1 MNFDL
6 LLADG
11 HVIDPANGVDERRDI
26 AIQNGR
32 IAAVDDSIPPES
44 ARRTIDASG
53 LYVTPGLVDIHVH
66 LYATAGNEG
75 AWGGDNS
82 VLPDGFSFR
91 SGTTTMVDTG
101 SAGWRNLAN
110 FRERVLDRFTTRK
123 YAFVNIVGLGMTTMT
138 TEQNI
143 YDMDAD
149 ACAAVAREHE
159 DVVVGLKTAHYL
171 LPDWTSV
178 DRLIEAGEIAKMPVM
193 VDFGFFKQ
201 ERPYYELVGER
212 MRPGDISTH
221 VYRGPVP
228 SVGPDGKVMPYLFA
242 ARERGIRFDTGHGA
256 GSFCFRNAVP
266 CVEQGFWPDSISTDL
281 HRLSMNIGM
290 LDMPTTMS
298 KFLAMGMPLADV
310 IRLSTIEPARVIGH
324 PEHGTLSVGATADVA
339 LLGLE
344 QGSFGYMDSFGGV
357 LRSDQRLECELTV
370 FGGDVVWDR
379 NGRSGIDWR
388 QLPPTYG
395 VRADEE
401 LIFPPDTEQTAP

>member
-6 LLADG
+6 LLVGG
-11 HVIDPANGVDERRDI
+11 HVIDPANGIDGPRDV
-26 AIQNGR
+26 AIRNGQ
-32 IAAVDDSIPPES
+32 IAAVDTTIEPTN
-44 ARRTIDASG
+44 ARRTIDATG

-91 SGTTTMVDTG
+91 AGTTTMVDTG
-101 SAGWRNLAN
+101 SAGWRNLAD

-123 YAFVNIVGLGMTTMT
+123 YALVNIVGLGMTTMT

-143 YDMDAD
+143 YDMDAA

-159 DVVVGLKTAHYL
+159 DVVVGLKTAHYW

-178 DRLIEAGEIAKMPVM
+178 DRLIEAGEIADMPVM
-193 VDFGFFKQ
+193 VDFGFFKR
-201 ERPYYELVGER
+201 ERPYYQLVSEK

-221 VYRGPVP
+221 VFRGPVP
-228 SVGPDGKVMPYLFA
+228 SVDADGKVMPFMLA
-242 ARERGIRFDTGHGA
+242 ARERGILFDTGHGA

-266 CVEQGFWPDSISTDL
+266 CVEQGFYPDSISTDL

-298 KFLAMGMPLADV
+298 KFLIMGMPLNDV
-310 IRLSTIEPARVIGH
+310 IRLSTVEPARVIGRT
-324 PEHGTLSVGATADVA
+324 EHGTLSVGAAADVA
-339 LLGLE
+339 VLGLE
-344 QGSFGYMDSFGGV
+344 KGDFGYMDSFGGV
-357 LRSDQRLECELTV
+357 LRGNRRLECELTL

-388 QLPPTYG
+388 ELPPTYG
-395 VRADEE
+395 VRPDEE
-401 LIFPPDTEQTAP
+401 LIFPDSE

>member
-6 LLADG
+6 LLVGG
-11 HVIDPANGVDERRDI
+11 HVIDPANGIDGPRDV
-26 AIQNGR
+26 AIRNGQ
-32 IAAVDDSIPPES
+32 IAAVDTTIEPTN
-44 ARRTIDASG
+44 ARRTIDATG

-91 SGTTTMVDTG
+91 AGTTTMVDTG
-101 SAGWRNLAN
+101 SAGWRNLAD

-123 YAFVNIVGLGMTTMT
+123 YALVNIVGLGMTTMT

-143 YDMDAD
+143 YDMDAA

-159 DVVVGLKTAHYL
+159 DVVVGLKTAHYW

-178 DRLIEAGEIAKMPVM
+178 DRLIEAGEIADMPVM
-193 VDFGFFKQ
+193 VDFGFFKR
-201 ERPYYELVGER
+201 ERPYYQLVSEK

-221 VYRGPVP
+221 VFRGPVP
-228 SVGPDGKVMPYLFA
+228 SVDADGKVMPFMLA
-242 ARERGIRFDTGHGA
+242 ARERGILFDTGHGA

-266 CVEQGFWPDSISTDL
+266 CVEQGFYPDSISTDL

-298 KFLAMGMPLADV
+298 KFLIMGMPLNDV
-310 IRLSTIEPARVIGH
+310 IRLSTVEPARVIGRA
-324 PEHGTLSVGATADVA
+324 EHGTLSVGATADVA
-339 LLGLE
+339 VLGLE
-344 QGSFGYMDSFGGV
+344 QGDFGYMDSFGGV
-357 LRSDQRLECELTV
+357 LRGNRRLECELTL

-388 QLPPTYG
+388 ELPPTYG
-395 VRADEE
+395 VRPDEE
-401 LIFPPDTEQTAP
+401 LIFPDSE

>member
-6 LLADG
+6 LLVGG
-11 HVIDPANGVDERRDI
+11 HVIDPANGIDGPRDV
-26 AIQNGR
+26 AIRNGQ
-32 IAAVDDSIPPES
+32 IAAVDTTIEPTS
-44 ARRTIDASG
+44 ARRTIDATG

-91 SGTTTMVDTG
+91 AGTTTMVDTG
-101 SAGWRNLAN
+101 SAGWRNLAD

-123 YAFVNIVGLGMTTMT
+123 YALVNIVGLGMTTMT

-143 YDMDAD
+143 YDMDAA

-159 DVVVGLKTAHYL
+159 DVVVGLKTAHYW

-178 DRLIEAGEIAKMPVM
+178 DRLIEAGEIADMPVM
-193 VDFGFFKQ
+193 VDFGFFKR
-201 ERPYYELVGER
+201 ERPYYQLVGEK

-221 VYRGPVP
+221 VFRGPVP
-228 SVGPDGKVMPYLFA
+228 SVDADGKVMPFMLA
-242 ARERGIRFDTGHGA
+242 ARERGILFDTGHGA

-266 CVEQGFWPDSISTDL
+266 CVEQGFYPDSISTDL

-298 KFLAMGMPLADV
+298 KFLVMGMPLNDV
-310 IRLSTIEPARVIGH
+310 IRLSTVEPARVIGRA
-324 PEHGTLSVGATADVA
+324 EHGTLSVGATADVA
-339 LLGLE
+339 VLGLE
-344 QGSFGYMDSFGGV
+344 QGDFGYMDSFGGV
-357 LRSDQRLECELTV
+357 LRGNRRLECELTL

-379 NGRSGIDWR
+379 NGRSGIDWHE
-388 QLPPTYG
+388 LPPTYG
-395 VRADEE
+395 VRPDEE
-401 LIFPPDTEQTAP
+401 LIFPDSE

>member
-6 LLADG
+6 ILAGG
-11 HVIDPANGVDERRDI
+11 HVIDPANGVDGRRDV
-26 AIQNGR
+26 AIRGGR
-32 IAAVDDSIPPES
+32 IAAVDDNIPAAS
-44 ARRTIDASG
+44 ARRSIDATG

-66 LYATAGNEG
+66 LYATAGDEG

-101 SAGWRNLAN
+101 SAGWRNLAD

-123 YAFVNIVGLGMTTMT
+123 YALVNIVGLGMTTMT

-143 YDMDAD
+143 YDMDAA

-178 DRLIEAGEIAKMPVM
+178 DRLIEAGEIANMPVM
-193 VDFGFFKQ
+193 VDFGFFKR

-221 VYRGPVP
+221 VFRGPVP
-228 SVGPDGKVMPYLFA
+228 SVGPDGKVMPYLLA
-242 ARERGIRFDTGHGA
+242 ARERGILFDTGHGA

-298 KFLAMGMPLADV
+298 KFLVMGMPLADV
-310 IRLSTIEPARVIGH
+310 IRLSTVAPARVIGR
-324 PEHGTLSVGATADVA
+324 PEHGTLSVGAVADVA
-339 LLGLE
+339 VLGLE

-357 LRSDQRLECELTV
+357 LRGDRRLECELTL

-379 NGRSGIDWR
+379 NGRSGVDWR

-395 VRADEE
+395 VRPDEE
-401 LIFPPDTEQTAP
+401 LIYPPPGRTS

>member
-1 MNFDL
+1 MNYDL
-6 LLADG
+6 ILTGG
-11 HVIDPANGVDERRDI
+11 HVIDPANGVDGPRDV
-26 AIQNGR
+26 AIRDGR
-32 IAAVDDSIPPES
+32 IAAVDTTIPAAS
-44 ARRTIDASG
+44 ARRTIDATG

-91 SGTTTMVDTG
+91 AGTTTMVDTG
-101 SAGWRNLAN
+101 SAGWRNLAD

-123 YAFVNIVGLGMTTMT
+123 YALVNIVGLGMTTMT

-159 DVVVGLKTAHYL
+159 DVVVGLKTAHYW

-178 DRLIEAGEIAKMPVM
+178 DRLIEAGEIAHMPVM
-193 VDFGFFKQ
+193 VDFGFFKR
-201 ERPYYELVGER
+201 ERPYYQLVGEKL
-212 MRPGDISTH
+212 RPGDISTH
-221 VYRGPVP
+221 VFRGPVP
-228 SVGPDGKVMPYLFA
+228 SVGRDGKVAPYLLA
-242 ARERGIRFDTGHGA
+242 ARERGILFDTGHGA

-298 KFLAMGMPLADV
+298 KFLVMGMPLADV
-310 IRLSTIEPARVIGH
+310 IRLSTSEPARVIGR
-324 PEHGTLSVGATADVA
+324 PEHGTLTVGAAADVA
-339 LLGLE
+339 VLGLE

-357 LRSDQRLECELTV
+357 LRGDRRLECELTL

-379 NGRSGIDWR
+379 NGRSGVDWR
-388 QLPPTYG
+388 QLPAEYG
-395 VRADEE
+395 VRTDEE
-401 LIFPPDTEQTAP
+401 LIYPPSDGTS

>member
-6 LLADG
+6 LLVGG
-11 HVIDPANGVDERRDI
+11 HVIDPANGIDGPRDV
-26 AIQNGR
+26 AIRNGQ
-32 IAAVDDSIPPES
+32 IAAVDTTIEATS
-44 ARRTIDASG
+44 ARRTIDATG

-91 SGTTTMVDTG
+91 AGTTTMVDTG
-101 SAGWRNLAN
+101 SAGWRNLAD

-123 YAFVNIVGLGMTTMT
+123 YALVNIVGLGMTTMT

-143 YDMDAD
+143 YDMDAG

-159 DVVVGLKTAHYL
+159 DVVVGLKTAHYW

-178 DRLIEAGEIAKMPVM
+178 DRLIEAGEIADMPVM
-193 VDFGFFKQ
+193 VDFGFFKR
-201 ERPYYELVGER
+201 ERPYYQLVGEK

-221 VYRGPVP
+221 VFRGPVP
-228 SVGPDGKVMPYLFA
+228 SVDADGKVMPFMLA
-242 ARERGIRFDTGHGA
+242 ARERGILFDTGHGA

-266 CVEQGFWPDSISTDL
+266 CVEQGFYPDSISTDL

-298 KFLAMGMPLADV
+298 KFLVMGMPLNDV
-310 IRLSTIEPARVIGH
+310 IRLSTVEPARVIGRT
-324 PEHGTLSVGATADVA
+324 EHGTLSVGATADVA
-339 LLGLE
+339 VLGLE
-344 QGSFGYMDSFGGV
+344 QGDFGYMDSFGGV
-357 LRSDQRLECELTV
+357 LRGNRRLECELTL

-388 QLPPTYG
+388 ELPPTYG
-395 VRADEE
+395 VRSDEE
-401 LIFPPDTEQTAP
+401 LIFPDSE

>member
-6 LLADG
+6 LLVGG
-11 HVIDPANGVDERRDI
+11 HVIDPANGIDGPRDV
-26 AIQNGR
+26 AIRNGQ
-32 IAAVDDSIPPES
+32 IAAVDTTIEPTN
-44 ARRTIDASG
+44 ARRTIDATG

-91 SGTTTMVDTG
+91 AGTTTMVDTG
-101 SAGWRNLAN
+101 SAGWRNLAD

-123 YAFVNIVGLGMTTMT
+123 YALVNIVGLGMTTMT

-143 YDMDAD
+143 YDMDAA

-159 DVVVGLKTAHYL
+159 DVVVGLKTAHYW

-178 DRLIEAGEIAKMPVM
+178 DRLIEAGEIADMPVM
-193 VDFGFFKQ
+193 VDFGFFKR
-201 ERPYYELVGER
+201 ERPYYQLVSEK

-221 VYRGPVP
+221 VFRGPVP
-228 SVGPDGKVMPYLFA
+228 SVDADGKVMPFMLA
-242 ARERGIRFDTGHGA
+242 ARERGILFDTGHGA

-266 CVEQGFWPDSISTDL
+266 CVEQGFYPDSISTDL

-298 KFLAMGMPLADV
+298 KFLIMGMPLNDV
-310 IRLSTIEPARVIGH
+310 IRLSTVEPARVIGRA
-324 PEHGTLSVGATADVA
+324 EHGTLSVGATADVA
-339 LLGLE
+339 VLGLE
-344 QGSFGYMDSFGGV
+344 KGDFGYMDSFGGV
-357 LRSDQRLECELTV
+357 LRGNRRLECELTL

-388 QLPPTYG
+388 ELPPTYG
-395 VRADEE
+395 VRPDEE
-401 LIFPPDTEQTAP
+401 LIFPDSE

>member
-1 MNFDL
+1 MKYDL
-6 LLADG
+6 VLQGG
-11 HVIDPANGVDERRDI
+11 HVIDPANGVDGLSDVAIRD
-26 AIQNGR
+26 GR
-32 IAAVDDSIPPES
+32 IAAVDTSIPAAS
-44 ARRTIDASG
+44 ARRRIDATG
-53 LYVTPGLVDIHVH
+53 LLVTPGLVDIHVH

-91 SGTTTMVDTG
+91 AGTTTMVDTG
-101 SAGWRNLAN
+101 SAGWRNLAD

-123 YAFVNIVGLGMTTMT
+123 YALVNIVGLGMTTMT

-143 YDMDAD
+143 YDMDAE

-159 DVVVGLKTAHYL
+159 DVVVGLKTAHYW

-178 DRLIEAGEIAKMPVM
+178 DRLIDAGNIADMPVM

-201 ERPYYELVGER
+201 ERPYYELVCER

-228 SVGPDGKVMPYLFA
+228 SVGPDGNVMPYLLA
-242 ARERGIRFDTGHGA
+242 ARERGVLFDTGHGA

-298 KFLAMGMPLADV
+298 KFLVMGMPLTDV
-310 IRLSTIEPARVIGH
+310 IRLSTVEPARVIGRT
-324 PEHGTLSVGATADVA
+324 EHGTLSVGAVADVA
-339 LLGLE
+339 VLGLE
-344 QGSFGYMDSFGGV
+344 QGDFGYMDSFGGV
-357 LRSDQRLECELTV
+357 LRGDRRLECELTL

-379 NGRSGIDWR
+379 NGRSGVDWR
-388 QLPPTYG
+388 ELPATYG
-395 VRADEE
+395 VRPDEE
-401 LIFPPDTEQTAP
+401 LIYPPAGYGA